1 MKYLYP
7 IMPVIRPDQIIDDC
21 NHPETLS
28 PQRYAFIAAL
38 CAATHFQLNLDGQ
51 SDAQAATLGCCVMAG
66 EEVLGEAIAARK
78 EFDMFVNPNLD
89 TLLTS
94 FFLFASYGHLDHQ
107 DHAYFYLSQCTA
119 IVHTLGLHRE
129 STYSLFE
136 PADAEERRRV
146 FWLLFITER

>member
-1 MKYLYP
+1 
-7 IMPVIRPDQIIDDC
+7 MPVILPDQIIEDC
-21 NHPETLS
+21 NRLETLP

-38 CAATHFQLNLDGQ
+38 CGATHFQLNLDGQ
-51 SDAQAATLGCCVMAG
+51 GDGHNPASGCCIMAG
-66 EEVLGEAIAARK
+66 EEILAEAIAARK

-94 FFLFASYGHLDHQ
+94 FFLFASYAHLDHQ

-129 STYSLFE
+129 STYTLYE
-136 PADAEERRRV
+136 PAEAEERRRV
-146 FWLLFITER
+146 FWFLFITER